1 MARTEKFTILKL
13 PAAWLGFFFVA
24 PLFIIL
30 AYSFF
35 ERGTYGEI
43 VYTFTFE
50 NYIRSVDPLYI
61 TTLWRSTRIAMI
73 STAICLI
80 MGYPL
85 AWYIARQSDGM
96 KKFLLMLLIVPFW
109 TNFLV
114 RTYAWIFILR
124 TEGLLNNVLIGMGIT
139 NEPINILFTEYAVII
154 GLVYT
159 YLPFMVLPIFVSID
173 KLDPAL
179 FEASKDL
186 GATGWQSFKRIM
198 FPLTRPGIISG
209 AILVF
214 VPCLGAYITPDLLGG
229 AKSLM
234 IGNLIQV
241 QFLAARDWP
250 FGAALSFI
258 VMAIVLILL
267 LIYAHW
273 GSADND
279 HHAKKLSEGA

>member
-1 MARTEKFTILKL
+1 MARSEKFTILGL

-61 TTLWRSTRIAMI
+61 TTLWRSTRIALI
-73 STAICLI
+73 STGICLI

-124 TEGLLNNVLIGMGIT
+124 TEGLLNNVLIGMGLT

-279 HHAKKLSEGA
+279 QHAKKMSEGA

>member
-1 MARTEKFTILKL
+1 MARTEKFTILGL

-61 TTLWRSTRIAMI
+61 TTLWRSTRIALI
-73 STAICLI
+73 STGICLI